1 VSVTAPAPIEPRR
14 IGPDAFGDDVRR
26 FVNLTLTLATTDFK
40 LIYFGSVL
48 GYIWSLVRPLL
59 FFTVLYLV
67 FTQIF
72 KVGTGIPDYSV
83 QLLLAII
90 MWTFFL
96 QATSGCVQSLLGR
109 EALLRKMRF
118 PRLVIP
124 LAVTLT
130 AAFQLVT
137 NLVPIIVFALASHI
151 YPNIYWL
158 EILVLLALLMVLAA
172 GVGML
177 LSVLFVRF
185 RDIQPIWDVSSQVL
199 FYASPII
206 YPVYYYSKGGRGTG
220 VPPGFKLHGLAQVLM
235 MNPIAA
241 LIAQARH
248 ALVRGTTE
256 AANPSAA
263 YALGGW
269 EYIAIPL
276 GIIAFVFV
284 LGIWAFNREAPRIAE
299 NL

>member
-1 VSVTAPAPIEPRR
+1 MSVAPDSHLEPRR
-14 IGPDAFGDDVRR
+14 YGPNAFGDDLRR
-26 FVNLTLTLATTDFK
+26 FVNLTWTLATTDFK

-48 GYIWSLVRPLL
+48 GYVWSLVRPLL

-67 FTQIF
+67 FSEIF
-72 KVGTGIPDYSV
+72 HVGRGIRDYSV
-83 QLLLAII
+83 QLLIAII

-96 QATSGCVQSLLGR
+96 QATAGCVQCLLGR

-124 LAVTLT
+124 LAVVLT
-130 AAFQLVT
+130 AAFQLFT
-137 NLVPIIVFALASHI
+137 NLVPIVVFAIASGAEPRLA
-151 YPNIYWL
+151 WL
-158 EILVLLALLMVLAA
+158 EIPVLLLALALLAA

-177 LSVLFVRF
+177 LSVLYVRF

-206 YPVYYYSKGGRGTG
+206 YPVYYYTRGGRNTG
-220 VPPGFKLHGLAQVLM
+220 PPPTFVLHGLGKVLM
-235 MNPIAA
+235 MNPIAS

-248 ALVRGTTE
+248 ALVPLGTE
-256 AANPSAA
+256 GANPSAA

-276 GIIAFVFV
+276 GIIAVVFV
-284 LGIWAFNREAPRIAE
+284 LGVWVFNREAPRISE